1 MGNCQ
6 KYAINEEKLIESE
19 SKLFKLTGM
28 ELEEF
33 KVSNVTINDQ
43 GDYVRTIQCGK
54 VKIFYYTVI

>member
-33 KVSNVTINDQ
+33 KVSNVTIND
-43 GDYVRTIQCGK
+43 
-54 VKIFYYTVI
+54 